1 MSLVQRTSEFLKEVR
16 VELPKVS
23 WPSRKELRVATLA
36 VIVMTLIMATIVK
49 ILDTIYTLGLGQ
61 LFRVS

>member
-1 MSLVQRTSEFLKEVR
+1 MLQRTTEFINEVR
-16 VELPKVS
+16 MELPKVS
-23 WPSRKELRVATLA
+23 WPSRKALVDATIV

-49 ILDTIYTLGLGQ
+49 ILDTIYTLALGQ